1 MIKIC
6 DNRGVCIDHIE
17 DLLKHPNISI
27 MISEGPDS
35 ALVLYLMAKYIDEL
49 NLHDSHTILPIHYN
63 CTNIN
68 PPYPYDSTS
77 VVIRVVNVVRELFPK
92 VYIFDPLIKD
102 YFDLNTKEV
111 CIPKNFYWKN
121 YKKRLIDCG
130 FVDSILMGGITDP
143 YDEIGSEFIDPVG
156 GEKVDDPVI
165 RRFHEKDKGPLM
177 MVDKRFVGWY
187 YKKFNLMENLFPLTR
202 TCVFPSADGYPCT
215 KCSGCREKYY
225 GFGCYDKGVK
235 EGRWNERFN
244 YYDYDAI

>member
-17 DLLKHPNISI
+17 DLLKHQNIAV

-35 ALVLYLMAKYIDEL
+35 ALALYLMAKYIDEL
-49 NLHDSHTILPIHYN
+49 NLHDSHTLLPIHYH

-68 PPYPYDSTS
+68 LLYPLDST
-77 VVIRVVNVVRELFPK
+77 RVVVGVVNIIRNLFPK
-92 VYIFDPLIKD
+92 VYIFDPLVKD

-111 CIPKNFYWKN
+111 CIAKRFYWKD
-121 YKKRLIDCG
+121 YKKRLKDCG
-130 FVDSILMGGITDP
+130 FVDSILMGGISDP
-143 YDEIGSEFIDPVG
+143 YDEIAPPPDPSEVL
-156 GEKVDDPVI
+156 DDPI
-165 RRFHEKDKGPLM
+165 FKRAHEKHKGPLM
-177 MVDKRFVGWY
+177 MADKRFIGWY

-202 TCVFPSADGYPCT
+202 TCVFPSANGYPCT
-215 KCSGCREKYY
+215 RCSGCREKYY

-235 EGRWNERFN
+235 EGRWNERYS